1 MSKYYIGIMCGTSL
15 DSIDISIVSIT
26 PKRIK
31 VKGFDEYKLDNKFK
45 TEINLVKQ
53 SNNSGINLKK
63 INRNLTNLIIK
74 QVNHSLDKHKLTSED
89 ISAIGFPGIT
99 LIHRPDLKISDY
111 IGDPSLLSQKLEI
124 LVISDFRQTDINAG
138 GQGAPLA
145 GLFHNYLN
153 SLMKKNL
160 TYLNLGGFANISVLH
175 NKQIISY
182 DTGPA
187 NYLIDLWC
195 NKKFDMEYD
204 LDGQLASIG
213 NVNTDLLKI
222 MLKEKYFRKR
232 YPKSTGFE
240 VFNETWIYDHLK
252 KLSTIS
258 DIDVLSTLTY
268 LTIITVSRELK
279 NFNNKSTE
287 LFIYGGGAFNKLL
300 VNGII
305 DLTGIKKSNA
315 LKNIVD
321 EKNLE
326 STAFAWLAYMRQKEI
341 LVNNRNPSKSKKGYL
356 LGNIY

>member
-53 SNNSGINLKK
+53 SNNSGVNLEK

-74 QVNHSLDKHKLTSED
+74 QVNHSLDKHELTSED

-99 LIHRPDLKISDY
+99 LKHRPDLKISDY

-213 NVNTDLLKI
+213 NVNTDLLKM
-222 MLKEKYFRKR
+222 MLNEKYFRKK